1 MNKFW
6 SLFWKHFGL
15 MLLEAFFIGIILG
28 ITFHSIEIFSRFV
41 LTLVAL
47 GMGICGFI
55 ALFVVPIGL
64 YFEDWVSRKRNHR
77 NTNYG

>member
-1 MNKFW
+1 
-6 SLFWKHFGL
+6 

-28 ITFHSIEIFSRFV
+28 ITFHPIEIFSRFV
-41 LTLVAL
+41 LNLVAL

-55 ALFVVPIGL
+55 ALFVVPIEL
-64 YFEDWVSRKRNHR
+64 YFEDWVSRKRNRR